1 MPDEDRSDP
10 DPDPGH
16 SARMPASRL
25 LRAFASQWTAERV
38 RLGDVA
44 DALGDRA
51 YGLLLLIFAFPNIF
65 PHPIPG
71 LSALLGVPL
80 MLVAVQ
86 LLIGLPKPWFPKVL
100 GDRSMARADFVRM
113 VEAIIPWIERMER
126 FLRPRILFLSG
137 RSAERMLA
145 ALCLVLATVLA
156 LPIPLGNILPA
167 LAVSLIALGLVERDG
182 AAILAGVVVGA
193 VSLAVVGAV
202 VIAAFKMFI
211 FFLGQAF

>member
-10 DPDPGH
+10 DH
-16 SARMPASRL
+16 SARMSASRL

-71 LSALLGVPL
+71 LSALLGIPL
-80 MLVAVQ
+80 VLVAAQ
-86 LLIGLPKPWFPKVL
+86 LLIGLPKPWFPKML

-113 VEAIIPWIERMER
+113 AETIIPWIERMER
-126 FLRPRILFLSG
+126 FLRPRILFLSD
-137 RSAERMLA
+137 RPTERMLA
-145 ALCLVLATVLA
+145 ALCLVLATALA

-182 AAILAGVVVGA
+182 VAIIAGVVVGA
-193 VSLAVVGAV
+193 VSMIVVAAVVV
-202 VIAAFKMFI
+202 AAFKMFI

>member
-1 MPDEDRSDP
+1 MPDEDRSDT
-10 DPDPGH
+10 DPRH
-16 SARMPASRL
+16 AARMPASRL
-25 LRAFASQWTAERV
+25 LRAFASEWTAERV

-80 MLVAVQ
+80 MLVAAQ

-100 GDRSMARADFVRM
+100 GERSMATADFVRM
-113 VEAIIPWIERMER
+113 VEMITPWIERMER
-126 FLRPRILFLSG
+126 FLRPRVPFLSG
-137 RSAERMLA
+137 RPAERMLA
-145 ALCLVLATVLA
+145 ALCLILATVLA

-167 LAVSLIALGLVERDG
+167 LAVSLIALGLIERDG
-182 AAILAGVVVGA
+182 VAIGGGIVIGA
-193 VSLAVVGAV
+193 VSMVVVGAV

>member
-1 MPDEDRSDP
+1 M
-10 DPDPGH
+10 
-16 SARMPASRL
+16 
-25 LRAFASQWTAERV
+25 V
-38 RLGDVA
+38 
-44 DALGDRA
+44 
-51 YGLLLLIFAFPNIF
+51 
-65 PHPIPG
+65 
-71 LSALLGVPL
+71 
-80 MLVAVQ
+80 
-86 LLIGLPKPWFPKVL
+86 